1 MRKVTRLSLLL
12 TSLVLVLACALTVK
26 SAHRVPAE
34 DYAVRVDAA
43 ERLEA
48 CMERVKAYKAELGIP
63 LSDEDRHETG
73 MLGEDY
79 TPITT
84 TIGAPDAKRT
94 TADPDMAALCVQLL
108 EEAGVKAGDAVGAGF
123 SGSFPAMDL
132 AVLCACA
139 AMDVKVIYIAS
150 AGASTYGANQVD
162 LTFPDMVLHLVE
174 EGYLPQAPAAFSLGG
189 DFDCGEEMF
198 PGECEIVRT
207 RLEES
212 GIPFLHERDYQK
224 NLALREEIYRE
235 QGPIV
240 CFVGVGGNITTTGL
254 DGDRMSWGVTA
265 PGRVKALSE
274 KSGLLERYNEDGLPV
289 IYLLNIK
296 RLVAAYGL
304 PYDPQELSPIGESA
318 VYYETVYRW
327 PLTLVGAAAAVGLL
341 LWGRHCRRR
350 EEET

>member
-12 TSLVLVLACALTVK
+12 ASFVLALACLLTVE
-26 SAHRVPAE
+26 SAYRVPTE

-43 ERLEA
+43 ERLGA

-63 LSDEDRHETG
+63 LSDEDRHKTG

-79 TPITT
+79 TTITT

-94 TADPDMAALCVQLL
+94 TANPDMAALCVQLL
-108 EEAGVKAGDAVGAGF
+108 EEAGVKAGDTVGAGF

-150 AGASTYGANQVD
+150 AGASTYGANQID
-162 LTFPDMVLHLVE
+162 LTLPDMVLRLVE

-198 PGECEIVRT
+198 SKEREIVRA
-207 RLEES
+207 RLEKSE
-212 GIPFLHERDYQK
+212 IPFLYERDYQK
-224 NLALREEIYRE
+224 NLALREAIYRE

-240 CFVGVGGNITTTGL
+240 CFIGVGGNITTSGL
-254 DGDRMSWGVTA
+254 DGDRMSWGLTA
-265 PGRVKALSE
+265 PGRVRTLSE
-274 KSGLLERYNEDGLPV
+274 KSGLLERYNEGGLPV

-296 RLVAAYGL
+296 RLAAAYGL

-327 PLTLVGAAAAVGLL
+327 PLALVGAATAAGFL
-341 LWGRHCRRR
+341 LWGRYCRRR

>member
-12 TSLVLVLACALTVK
+12 ASLVLVLACLLTVK
-26 SAHRVPAE
+26 SAYRVPTE

-43 ERLEA
+43 ERLKE
-48 CMERVKAYKAELGIP
+48 CMEQVKAYKVELGIP
-63 LSDEDRHETG
+63 LSDEDRHEMG

-84 TIGAPDAKRT
+84 TISAPDAKRT
-94 TADPDMAALCVQLL
+94 TANPDMAALCVQLL
-108 EEAGVKAGDAVGAGF
+108 EEAGVKAGDTVGAGF
-123 SGSFPAMDL
+123 SGSFPAMNL

-139 AMDVKVIYIAS
+139 AMDVKVVYIAS

-162 LTFPDMVLHLVE
+162 LTFPDMVLYLAQ

-198 PGECEIVRT
+198 PKEREIVRT
-207 RLEES
+207 RLEKS
-212 GIPFLHERDYQK
+212 GVPFLYERDYQK
-224 NLALREEIYRE
+224 NLSLREEIYRE

-254 DGDRMSWGVTA
+254 DGDRMSWGMTA
-265 PGRVKALSE
+265 PGRVRALSE
-274 KSGLLERYNEDGLPV
+274 KSGLLERYNKGGLPV

-296 RLVAAYGL
+296 RLVAEYGM

-318 VYYETVYRW
+318 VYYKMVYCW
-327 PLTLVGAAAAVGLL
+327 PLALVGVTAAVGLL
-341 LWGRHCRRR
+341 LWGRCRRR

>member
-1 MRKVTRLSLLL
+1 MRKVTRCSLLFA
-12 TSLVLVLACALTVK
+12 SLVLVLACALTAK
-26 SAHRVPAE
+26 SARQVPTE
-34 DYAVRVDAA
+34 DYTVRVDAA

-63 LSDEDRHETG
+63 LSDEDYHKTG

-84 TIGAPDAKRT
+84 TIGAVEAKRT
-94 TADPDMAALCVQLL
+94 TANPDMAALCVQLL
-108 EEAGVKAGDAVGAGF
+108 EEAGVKAGDTVGAGF

-139 AMDVKVIYIAS
+139 AMDVKIIYIAS

-162 LTFPDMVLHLVE
+162 LTFPDMVLRLVE
-174 EGYLPQAPAAFSLGG
+174 EGYLSQTPAAFSLGG

-198 PGECEIVRT
+198 PEEREIVRT

-212 GIPFLHERDYQK
+212 GIFFLHERDYQK
-224 NLALREEIYRE
+224 NLVLREEIYRQ
-235 QGPIV
+235 QGPIS
-240 CFVGVGGNITTTGL
+240 CFIGVGGNVTTMGL
-254 DGDRMSWGVTA
+254 DGDRMGWGVTA
-265 PGRVKALSE
+265 PGHIRTVDE

-296 RLVAAYGL
+296 RLVAEYGL

-327 PLTLVGAAAAVGLL
+327 PLALVGTVAAVGLL

-350 EEET
+350 EEEA

>member
-12 TSLVLVLACALTVK
+12 ASLVLVLACALTAK
-26 SAHRVPAE
+26 SARRVPAE

-43 ERLEA
+43 EQLEA

-94 TADPDMAALCVQLL
+94 TANPDMAALCVQLL
-108 EEAGVKAGDAVGAGF
+108 EEAGVKAGDTVGAGF

-139 AMDVKVIYIAS
+139 AMDVKAIYIAS
-150 AGASTYGANQVD
+150 AGASTYGANQID
-162 LTFPDMVLHLVE
+162 LTLPDMVLRLAE

-198 PGECEIVRT
+198 PEEREIVRT

-224 NLALREEIYRE
+224 NLALREEIYQQ
-235 QGPIV
+235 QGPIS
-240 CFVGVGGNITTTGL
+240 CFIGVGGNVTTMGL
-254 DGDRMSWGVTA
+254 DGDRMCWGVTA
-265 PGRVKALSE
+265 PGHVKVVNE
-274 KSGLLERYNEDGLPV
+274 KSGLLERYNEGGLPV

-296 RLVAAYGL
+296 RLATEYGL
-304 PYDPQELSPIGESA
+304 PYDPQELPAIGESA
-318 VYYETVYRW
+318 VYYETVYAW
-327 PLTLVGAAAAVGLL
+327 PIALVGAFGAVGILL
-341 LWGRHCRRR
+341 LSRWRQR
-350 EEET
+350 EVEQ

>member
-12 TSLVLVLACALTVK
+12 ASLVLVLACALTVK
-26 SAHRVPAE
+26 SARRVPAE

-43 ERLEA
+43 EQLEA

-94 TADPDMAALCVQLL
+94 TANPDMAALCVQLL
-108 EEAGVKAGDAVGAGF
+108 EEAGVKAGDTVGAGF

-150 AGASTYGANQVD
+150 AGASTYGANQID
-162 LTFPDMVLHLVE
+162 LTLPDMVLRLAE

-198 PGECEIVRT
+198 PEEREIVRT

-254 DGDRMSWGVTA
+254 DGGRMSWGVTA

>member
-12 TSLVLVLACALTVK
+12 ASLVLVLACALTVK
-26 SAHRVPAE
+26 SARRVPAE

-43 ERLEA
+43 EQLEA

-94 TADPDMAALCVQLL
+94 TANPDMAALCVQLL
-108 EEAGVKAGDAVGAGF
+108 EEAGVKAGDTVGAGF

-150 AGASTYGANQVD
+150 AGASTYGANQID
-162 LTFPDMVLHLVE
+162 LTLPDMVLRLVE

-198 PGECEIVRT
+198 PEEREIVRT

-318 VYYETVYRW
+318 VYYETVYR
-327 PLTLVGAAAAVGLL
+327 
-341 LWGRHCRRR
+341 
-350 EEET
+350 